1 MGSDA
6 AGWLH
11 QGMANRL
18 ALDMGFNMDP
28 SVLSGAVALPPIE
41 IELRRQIYW
50 ALYCHDKLSASYTG
64 RVCTVLVCRTA
75 GNISFF
81 GTHIELARRTPR
93 ESSTNRSLFVPQMI
107 IYHQRVEMANCELPL
122 KGMWC
127 NYTGR

>member
-18 ALDMGFNMDP
+18 ALDMGLNMDP
-28 SVLSGAVALPPIE
+28 AVLAEKVALPPIE

-64 RVCTVLVCRTA
+64 RVCTLLVSIASDLSMIPCLIALSKRIPKALSTCHTSNA
-75 GNISFF
+75 HPKFVF
-81 GTHIELARRTPR
+81 LPQLA
-93 ESSTNRSLFVPQMI
+93 
-107 IYHQRVEMANCELPL
+107 
-122 KGMWC
+122 
-127 NYTGR
+127 NYGLHRKKK